1 MKHFKLLSIQAA
13 PPSSPSPPPF
23 SSSILNLIAHGVSF
37 RGRLSPFEA
46 TKLCSCAGSAKNDTC
61 EIWPEVA
68 RGGKFSRDRSRLY
81 RGRFFAI
88 WIFWHCPTLCPTSSP
103 TSFCDLKQI
112 RKNNICIYLLEA
124 LVSLRKR
131 RPEGLKCFKMFCMR
145 NFACVF
151 PLLELPTGW
160 RNQSQTSRRA
170 RHGHRLAPSSRSAA
184 PSVPLAT
191 LDRVAEHG
199 RRHDGRSRKFQE
211 KVARFR
217 LCRRRSLQANTRFA
231 TFPKMHQI
239 I

>member
-68 RGGKFSRDRSRLY
+68 RGGKFSRDRSRLC

-112 RKNNICIYLLEA
+112 RKNNICIYLLVPQSNHISRFFGPRFIFPPED
-124 LVSLRKR
+124 LSLSTHDVFR
-131 RPEGLKCFKMFCMR
+131 
-145 NFACVF
+145 CVCV
-151 PLLELPTGW
+151 G
-160 RNQSQTSRRA
+160 
-170 RHGHRLAPSSRSAA
+170 
-184 PSVPLAT
+184 
-191 LDRVAEHG
+191 RVE
-199 RRHDGRSRKFQE
+199 
-211 KVARFR
+211 
-217 LCRRRSLQANTRFA
+217 
-231 TFPKMHQI
+231 
-239 I
+239 

>member
-13 PPSSPSPPPF
+13 PTSSPSPQPF

-112 RKNNICIYLLEA
+112 RKNNICIYLLVPQSNHISRFFGPRFIFSPRRFIVEFSSKLWEA
-124 LVSLRKR
+124 
-131 RPEGLKCFKMFCMR
+131 
-145 NFACVF
+145 
-151 PLLELPTGW
+151 
-160 RNQSQTSRRA
+160 
-170 RHGHRLAPSSRSAA
+170 
-184 PSVPLAT
+184 
-191 LDRVAEHG
+191 
-199 RRHDGRSRKFQE
+199 RSRLYRR
-211 KVARFR
+211 RFLQVNTR
-217 LCRRRSLQANTRFA
+217 WPRFLKLCRRKQHHVLFEASRFVRSATTRPAVSGTTSPPARNFSPLRLCKILFK
-231 TFPKMHQI
+231 TSRGLRY
-239 I
+239 

>member
-112 RKNNICIYLLEA
+112 RKNNICIYLLVPQSNHISRFFGPRFIFSPRRFIVEYSRC
-124 LVSLRKR
+124 LSVCVSG
-131 RPEGLKCFKMFCMR
+131 EWSS
-145 NFACVF
+145 A
-151 PLLELPTGW
+151 PLSKKWWVLDPGGGCRAKSL
-160 RNQSQTSRRA
+160 QTQDSRLQDSKA
-170 RHGHRLAPSSRSAA
+170 HDAAVHWLCNDIAPSADGAA
-184 PSVPLAT
+184 PDSL
-191 LDRVAEHG
+191 LFGD
-199 RRHDGRSRKFQE
+199 
-211 KVARFR
+211 
-217 LCRRRSLQANTRFA
+217 RRSLGRAVQSTH
-231 TFPKMHQI
+231 TIM
-239 I
+239 

>member
-88 WIFWHCPTLCPTSSP
+88 WIFWHCPTLCPTFSP
-103 TSFCDLKQI
+103 TSLGKSTFDLGK
-112 RKNNICIYLLEA
+112 RMDRVRL
-124 LVSLRKR
+124 SLWK
-131 RPEGLKCFKMFCMR
+131 
-145 NFACVF
+145 ACHK
-151 PLLELPTGW
+151 PD
-160 RNQSQTSRRA
+160 
-170 RHGHRLAPSSRSAA
+170 SSRQN
-184 PSVPLAT
+184 
-191 LDRVAEHG
+191 EHS
-199 RRHDGRSRKFQE
+199 RSNA
-211 KVARFR
+211 VFR
-217 LCRRRSLQANTRFA
+217 SFV
-231 TFPKMHQI
+231 
-239 I
+239 